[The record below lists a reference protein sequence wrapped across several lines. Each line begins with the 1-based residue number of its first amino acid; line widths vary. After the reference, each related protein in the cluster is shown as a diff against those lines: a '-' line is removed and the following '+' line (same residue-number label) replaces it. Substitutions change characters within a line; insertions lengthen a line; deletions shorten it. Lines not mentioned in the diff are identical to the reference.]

1 MMYKIKPEYLQKLIV
16 EILDFD
22 KVLFQYNLFFISFSL
37 QFLLLIVL
45 LILLMYLDG

>member
-22 KVLFQYNLFFISFSL
+22 KVLFQYNLFFISFVIL
-37 QFLLLIVL
+37 FLLLIVL
-45 LILLMYLDG
+45 LILLM